1 MANVSGTEINL
12 KPTDGMKTEAQRYKN
27 WKKEGKAG
35 GTQVAAVRATQIIS
49 GRELSADIVLRMFSF
64 FSRHEVDKKA
74 EGFRQGEK
82 GYPSKGRVAWAAWGG
97 DAGFSW
103 SRGKAAAIKKARERA
118 DIIEMARPYPNEH
131 AATIVDSS
139 QFDTFRRSN
148 DERGE
153 GIDYI
158 FGIKDNEEGAELQSI
173 RFRLTQ
179 YSSSQALQWLEDN
192 EFDPVKFEPATNEKT
207 MTDDSKKIERAE
219 PDGLKVGDFV
229 SWNSS
234 GGRARGKIDRI
245 VRDGSIDVP
254 DSSFTITGTA
264 DDPAALITL
273 YRNGEATDRKV
284 GHKFSTLTKI
294 AAIRTIDSDDKFE
307 RKEVTDFKN
316 VKARTFEFPF
326 SSEFPVKRYFGNEIL
341 SHEEGAADLSRLN
354 DGGIV
359 LFNHD
364 MNKPIGVVES
374 ARIDSETKRG
384 YAKIRFSRNK
394 LATEV
399 LQDVS
404 DNVIRGVS
412 FGYSINDIDE
422 TEDGML
428 ARSWSVHELSVVTVP
443 ADPTIG
449 FGRSLIAPSQG
460 NSITMEDK
468 SPNQEI
474 NSADN
479 SASPSVRT
487 MEEPIKETKVEAEKS
502 VEIDIKAEVQRAID
516 ENNARTASIT
526 SLCREFGEYG
536 AEEIAETLIKGNK
549 SVVEARAAI
558 LDLVKNKA
566 EVNNTPIRSTDMTSN
581 EVGLDKKEVKR
592 FSFLRALNALANPND
607 RAAQEA
613 AAFEREV
620 SDEAS
625 KRYDKP
631 ASGILIPNEVL
642 NDSRR
647 DLNVGTAT
655 AGGNLVPTELLSG
668 SFIDILRKRM
678 SVMQANPTMLT
689 GLSGNIAIP
698 RMTQSATGFFV
709 GEGGTPTE
717 SQQAFDQV
725 NMTPKT
731 VGGVVEFTRRL
742 LLQSSIDVESMVRDD
757 IARVIATKLDN
768 AAIYGSGSSNE
779 PLGIKDTTGVGTQ
792 TITTFGTFAEYIG
805 METDVAVANADVAN
819 MFYIIN
825 ASARG
830 ALKSTEI
837 ASNTARFVFE
847 NNEINGYPVI
857 VSNQLVNNDVVFGDF
872 SQFCIGMWSGL
883 DLTVD
888 TITKAGSGTVKIVAL
903 QDVDF
908 AIKQP
913 TAFCFGT

>member
-12 KPTDGMKTEAQRYKN
+12 KPTEGMKTEAQRYKN
-27 WKKEGKAG
+27 WKKEGRAG
-35 GTQVAAVRATQIIS
+35 GTQVAAVRATQILS
-49 GRELSADIVLRMFSF
+49 GSELSPDVTLRMFSF

-74 EGFRQGEK
+74 EGFRKGEK

-118 DIIEMARPYPNEH
+118 EIIEMARPYPNEH

-179 YSSSQALQWLEDN
+179 YSSSQALNWLEEN
-192 EFDPVKFEPATNEKT
+192 EFDPIKFEPATNEKT
-207 MTDDSKKIERAE
+207 MTEEIQKVERAE
-219 PDGLKVGDFV
+219 PDALKTGDFV
-229 SWNSS
+229 SWNAS
-234 GGRARGKIDRI
+234 GGRARGKITRI
-245 VRDGSIDVP
+245 VRDGKIDVP
-254 DSSFTITGTA
+254 SSSFVINGTA
-264 DDPAALITL
+264 EDPAALIQV
-273 YRNGEATDRKV
+273 YRNGESTDIFA
-284 GHKFSTLTKI
+284 GHRFSALTKI
-294 AAIRTIDSDDKFE
+294 SDIRSIETGENFE

-341 SHEEGAADLSRLN
+341 SHEEGAADLARLN

-404 DNVIRGVS
+404 DGVIRGVS
-412 FGYSINDIDE
+412 FGYSIDDIDE

-474 NSADN
+474 NSADD

-581 EVGLDKKEVKR
+581 EVGLDKKEVKK

-607 RAAQEA
+607 RSAQEA

-631 ASGILIPNEVL
+631 ANGILVPNEVL
-642 NDSRR
+642 QR

-668 SFIDILRKRM
+668 SFIDILRRRM
-678 SVMQANPTMLT
+678 AVMAANPTMLT

-698 RMTQSATGFFV
+698 RMTQSASGFFV
-709 GEGGTPTE
+709 GEGSEPTE

-742 LLQSSIDVESMVRDD
+742 LLQSSIDVESMIRDD

-768 AAIYGSGSSNE
+768 AAIYGTGSSNQ

-805 METDVAVANADVAN
+805 METDVAAANADVAN

-830 ALKSTEI
+830 ALKSTEV
-837 ASNTARFVFE
+837 ASNTGKFVFE
-847 NNEINGYPVI
+847 NNEINGYPAI
-857 VSNQLVNNDVVFGDF
+857 VSNQLANNDALFGDF

>member
-1 MANVSGTEINL
+1 MANVNGTEINL
-12 KPTDGMKTEAQRYKN
+12 MPTEAMRSAAKQYRK
-27 WKKEGKAG
+27 WKKEGRAG
-35 GTQVAAVRATQIIS
+35 GTDDAARRATQILS
-49 GRELSADIVLRMFSF
+49 GNELSPDTVITMNAWFA
-64 FSRHEVDKKA
+64 RHLSDKSGK
-74 EGFRQGEK
+74 GFNSGEE
-82 GYPSKGRVAWAAWGG
+82 GYPSRGRVAWSAWGSDSG
-97 DAGFSW
+97 MTWAKSK
-103 SRGKAAAIKKARERA
+103 SNAIKKARERS
-118 DIIEMARPYPNEH
+118 M
-131 AATIVDSS
+131 T
-139 QFDTFRRSN
+139 
-148 DERGE
+148 
-153 GIDYI
+153 
-158 FGIKDNEEGAELQSI
+158 EE
-173 RFRLTQ
+173 T
-179 YSSSQALQWLEDN
+179 
-192 EFDPVKFEPATNEKT
+192 KT
-207 MTDDSKKIERAE
+207 VEERAE

-294 AAIRTIDSDDKFE
+294 AAIRTIDAGDKFE

-316 VKARTFEFPF
+316 VKSRTFEFPF
-326 SSEFPVKRYFGNEIL
+326 SSEYPVKRYFGNEIL
-341 SHEEGAADLSRLN
+341 SHDEGAADLSRLN
-354 DGGIV
+354 DGGAV

-394 LATEV
+394 FASEILE
-399 LQDVS
+399 DVK
-404 DNVIRGVS
+404 DGILRGIS
-412 FGYSINDIDE
+412 FGYQINDIDE

-449 FGRSLIAPSQG
+449 FGRSLIEPSQG
-460 NSITMEDK
+460 NSISMEDK
-468 SPNQEI
+468 SPLEEI
-474 NSADN
+474 NSAVET
-479 SASPSVRT
+479 ASPSVRT
-487 MEEPIKETKVEAEKS
+487 MEESTKQETAVDTAEA

-526 SLCREFGEYG
+526 SLCREFGKYG
-536 AEEIAETLIKGNK
+536 AEELADSLIRGNK
-549 SVVEARAAI
+549 SPEEAKAAI

-566 EVNNTPIRSTDMTSN
+566 EVSNSPIRSTDMTTN
-581 EVGLDKKEVKR
+581 DVGLDQKEIKQ
-592 FSFLRALNALANPND
+592 FSFLRALNALANPTD

-620 SDEAS
+620 SDAAS
-625 KRYDKP
+625 KKYEKP
-631 ASGILIPNEVL
+631 ANGILVPNEVL
-642 NDSRR
+642 RR

-655 AGGNLVPTELLSG
+655 AGGNLVPTELLAG

-678 SVMQANPTMLT
+678 AVMATNPTMLT
-689 GLSGNIAIP
+689 GLSGNVSIP
-698 RMTQSATGFFV
+698 RMTSTSTAYFV
-709 GEGGTPTE
+709 GESGAPTE

-731 VGGVVEFTRRL
+731 IGAFVDYSRRL
-742 LLQSSIDVESMVRDD
+742 LLQSSIDVEAMIRDD
-757 IARVIATKLDN
+757 IAKVIATKLDN

-779 PLGIKDTTGVGTQ
+779 PLGIKDTTGVGTS
-792 TITTFGTFAEYIG
+792 TITTFGTFAEYIAL
-805 METDVAVANADVAN
+805 ETDVAAANADVAN
-819 MFYIIN
+819 MYYLIN

-830 ALKSTEI
+830 ALKSTEK
-837 ASNTARFVFE
+837 ATNTGQFVFE
-847 NNEINGYPVI
+847 NNEINGYPAI
-857 VSNQLVNNDVVFGDF
+857 VSNQLANNDVLFGDF
-872 SQFCIGMWSGL
+872 SQFVIGMWSGL

-888 TITKAGSGTVKIVAL
+888 PYANATSGSVRIIAL

-908 AIKQP
+908 AVKQP
-913 TAFCFGT
+913 TAFSFGT

>member
-12 KPTDGMKTEAQRYKN
+12 KPTDGMKTEAQRYKD
-27 WKKEGKAG
+27 WKKEGRAG
-35 GTQVAAVRATQIIS
+35 GTQVAAVRATQILS
-49 GRELSADIVLRMFSF
+49 GSELSPDVTLRMFSF

-74 EGFRQGEK
+74 EGFSPGEK
-82 GYPSKGRVAWAAWGG
+82 GYPSKGRVAWSAWGG

-118 DIIEMARPYPNEH
+118 EPIELARPYPNEH
-131 AATIVDSS
+131 AATITNPE
-139 QFDTFRRSN
+139 QYDTFRRSN
-148 DERGE
+148 NE
-153 GIDYI
+153 GSQGVDFI
-158 FGIKDNEEGAELQSI
+158 FGIKNNEEGAELQSI
-173 RFRLTQ
+173 RFRLSE
-179 YSSSQALQWLEDN
+179 YSVSQAKSWLDRN
-192 EFDPVKFEPATNEKT
+192 EFDPIKFEPATNEKS
-207 MTDDSKKIERAE
+207 MTESTTVEKRAE

-229 SWNSS
+229 RWNSS
-234 GGRARGKIDRI
+234 GGTARGKIDRI

-294 AAIRTIDSDDKFE
+294 AAIRTIDSDDKLE

-316 VKARTFEFPF
+316 VKSRTFEFPF
-326 SSEFPVKRYFGNEIL
+326 SSEYPVKRYFGNEIL
-341 SHEEGAADLSRLN
+341 SHERGAADLSRLN
-354 DGGIV
+354 DGGAV
-359 LFNHD
+359 LFNHHLD
-364 MNKPIGVVES
+364 KPIGVVES
-374 ARIDSETKRG
+374 AYIGEDKRG
-384 YAKIRFSRNK
+384 YAKIRFSRSK
-394 LATEV
+394 FASEILE
-399 LQDVS
+399 DVK
-404 DNVIRGVS
+404 DGIIRGIS

-422 TEDGML
+422 TEEGML

-460 NSITMEDK
+460 NSINMEDK
-468 SPNQEI
+468 SPTMEL
-474 NSADN
+474 NSADD
-479 SASPSVRT
+479 SASPSVRI
-487 MEEPIKETKVEAEKS
+487 MEEPIKETQVEAEKS

-581 EVGLDKKEVKR
+581 EVGLDKKEVKK

-607 RAAQEA
+607 RSAQEA

-631 ASGILIPNEVL
+631 ANGILVPNEVL
-642 NDSRR
+642 QR

-678 SVMQANPTMLT
+678 AVMAANPTMLT

-709 GEGGTPTE
+709 GEGSEPTE

-742 LLQSSIDVESMVRDD
+742 LLQSSIDVESMIRDD

-768 AAIYGSGSSNE
+768 AAIYGTGSSNQ

-805 METDVAVANADVAN
+805 METDVAAANADVAN

-830 ALKSTEI
+830 ALKSTEV
-837 ASNTARFVFE
+837 ASNTGKFVFE

-857 VSNQLVNNDVVFGDF
+857 VSNQLVNNDALFGDF

>member
-12 KPTDGMKTEAQRYKN
+12 KPTEGMVTEAKRYKA
-27 WKKEGKAG
+27 WKEEGKAG
-35 GTQVAAVRATQIIS
+35 GTQVAAVRASQIIS
-49 GRELSADIVLRMFSF
+49 GRELSPDVVVRMFSF
-64 FSRHEVDKKA
+64 FARHEVDKKA
-74 EGFRQGEK
+74 EGFSPGEK

-103 SRGKAAAIKKARERA
+103 SRGKASAIKKARERSEV
-118 DIIEMARPYPNEH
+118 IELARPYPNEH
-131 AATIVDSS
+131 AATITNSE
-139 QFDTFRRSN
+139 QYDTFRRSN
-148 DERGE
+148 NEASQ
-153 GIDYI
+153 GIDFI

-173 RFRLTQ
+173 RFRLSEYTA
-179 YSSSQALQWLEDN
+179 SEARSWLERN
-192 EFDPVKFEPATNEKT
+192 EFEPIKFEPATNEKT
-207 MTDDSKKIERAE
+207 MAKEPKTEQRAE
-219 PDGLKVGDFV
+219 PDALKVGDFV
-229 SWNSS
+229 RWNSS
-234 GGRARGKIDRI
+234 GGTARGKIDRI

-273 YRNGEATDRKV
+273 YREGEATDRKV

-294 AAIRTIDSDDKFE
+294 AAIRSVDAGDKFE

-316 VKARTFEFPF
+316 VKSRTFEFPF
-326 SSEFPVKRYFGNEIL
+326 SSEYPVKRYFGNEIL
-341 SHEEGAADLSRLN
+341 SHDQGAADLSRLN
-354 DGGIV
+354 DGGAV

-374 ARIDSETKRG
+374 AYIGEDKRG

-394 LATEV
+394 FASEV
-399 LQDVS
+399 LEDVK
-404 DNVIRGVS
+404 DGILRGIS
-412 FGYSINDIDE
+412 FGYQINDIDE

-449 FGRSLIAPSQG
+449 FGRSLISPSQG

-468 SPNQEI
+468 SPQQEI
-474 NSADN
+474 ISAEE

-487 MEEPIKETKVEAEKS
+487 MEESTKETAVEAEKS

-516 ENNARTASIT
+516 ENNARTAAIT
-526 SLCREFGEYG
+526 SLCREFGKYG
-536 AEEIAETLIKGNK
+536 AEELTDSLIKSNK
-549 SVVEARAAI
+549 SPAEAKAAI

-566 EVNNTPIRSTDMTSN
+566 EAVNTPIRSTDMSTN
-581 EVGLDKKEVKR
+581 EVGLDQKEIKR
-592 FSFLRALNALANPND
+592 FSFLRALNALANPTD
-607 RAAQEA
+607 RQAQEA

-620 SDEAS
+620 SDAAS
-625 KRYDKP
+625 KKYEKP
-631 ASGILIPNEVL
+631 ANGILVPNEVL
-642 NDSRR
+642 QR

-655 AGGNLVPTELLSG
+655 AGGNLVPTELLAG

-678 SVMQANPTMLT
+678 AVMATNPTMLT
-689 GLSGNIAIP
+689 GLSGNVSIP
-698 RMTQSATGFFV
+698 RMTSTSTAYFV
-709 GEGGTPTE
+709 GESGAPTE

-731 VGGVVEFTRRL
+731 IGAFVDYSRRL
-742 LLQSSIDVESMVRDD
+742 LLQSSIDVETMIRDD

-779 PLGIKDTTGVGTQ
+779 PLGIKDTTGVGTS
-792 TITTFGTFAEYIG
+792 TITTFGTFAEYIAL
-805 METDVAVANADVAN
+805 ETDVAAANADVAN
-819 MFYIIN
+819 MFYLIN

-830 ALKSTEI
+830 ALKSTEK
-837 ASNTARFVFE
+837 ATNTGQFVFE
-847 NNEINGYPVI
+847 NGEINGYPAI
-857 VSNQLVNNDVVFGDF
+857 VSNQLANNDVLFGDF
-872 SQFCIGMWSGL
+872 SQFVIGMWSGL

-888 TITKAGSGTVKIVAL
+888 PYANATSGSVRIIAL

-908 AIKQP
+908 AVKQP
-913 TAFCFGT
+913 TAFSFGT